1 MCGSCKSPDLVLFY
15 VVVYFCKRLHFLSK
29 KIAEPDFINVTAYI
43 KLLESKTIVNTN
55 NGLRLEVI
63 SMFMLLWEIF
73 YQKVSVF

>member
-1 MCGSCKSPDLVLFY
+1 MLSSI
-15 VVVYFCKRLHFLSK
+15 FCKRLHFFPK